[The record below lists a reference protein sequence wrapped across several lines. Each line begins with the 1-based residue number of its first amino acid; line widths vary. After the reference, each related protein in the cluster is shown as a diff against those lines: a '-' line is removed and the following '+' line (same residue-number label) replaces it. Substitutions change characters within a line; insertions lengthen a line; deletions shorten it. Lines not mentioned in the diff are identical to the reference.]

1 MPNRNWIRV
10 LDPPTSRLG
19 SQFFRSSA
27 QLLLLLQLFS
37 LETIRVRDVGEIHV
51 ASNSLVAARIEVY
64 AYAFTTLGYSLSLSL
79 ARFDPGRSQNDY
91 NNYFIRRGSGPLC
104 LPILKV
110 ITRCLHCPSGTALR
124 GHASPSQPHG
134 YTVTMLH
141 HESPLY
147 VYASACPLCTL
158 ALPSS
163 VVARSTFANGFVAL
177 LLHEQHIVLEK
188 LFFSFYILNQ

>member
-1 MPNRNWIRV
+1 M
-10 LDPPTSRLG
+10 
-19 SQFFRSSA
+19 
-27 QLLLLLQLFS
+27 
-37 LETIRVRDVGEIHV
+37 
-51 ASNSLVAARIEVY
+51 
-64 AYAFTTLGYSLSLSL
+64 
-79 ARFDPGRSQNDY
+79 
-91 NNYFIRRGSGPLC
+91 C

-163 VVARSTFANGFVAL
+163 VVVARSTFANGFVAL
-177 LLHEQHIVLEK
+177 LLHELHRVPCFPTLRSF
-188 LFFSFYILNQ
+188 FFSLKTSNLENLVKIVKFRSMISPWTNSYMIKKYHPSELHRVP